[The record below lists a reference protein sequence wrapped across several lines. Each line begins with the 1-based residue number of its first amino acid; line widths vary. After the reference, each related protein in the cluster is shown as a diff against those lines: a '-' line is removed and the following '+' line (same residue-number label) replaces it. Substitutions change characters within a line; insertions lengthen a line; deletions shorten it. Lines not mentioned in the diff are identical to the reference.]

1 MPQAV
6 SDDRENVPPAED
18 REAELVRNMAGFVD
32 AAWYRDRYADVG
44 SAGIDPVLHFIRF
57 GVAEKRDPNA
67 YFDSEWYLTHNQDVA
82 ASGINPL
89 LHYLTCGASELRNPH
104 PRFDAA
110 YYASEHPD
118 AASNPLLF
126 HVRIGAA
133 RGFATEKPLDI
144 GAFLPSTLPPLVCP
158 SDVCVDVVIPVYR
171 GLEETQRCLHAVL
184 ADRAAPLGRILVVED
199 RSPEADLIAWLQHLA
214 KTGVITL
221 LRNKRNLGFVASVN
235 RGMAEAARNDVVLL
249 NSDTEVPKGWL
260 RRLAAQA
267 YAQPRVASVS
277 PFSNNAT
284 ICGYPD
290 DRGGAMAFGHDV
302 ATLDDLCQTV
312 NAARSIAVPTTVG
325 FCMYIRRAALD
336 AVGAFNAERFR
347 EGYGEENDFC
357 LRATAKG
364 WTHRLAC
371 DSFVYHQGQV
381 SFGDRR
387 DQLAQRAQ
395 ALLCEDFPDYPERV
409 ARHVQRGDVTPFR
422 FALSAGLFRK
432 AAVPVIL
439 MVSHDLGG
447 GVRRHIDMLVSR
459 FHTRARML
467 LLEGTDRGARLSIPA
482 LPHHPTLTL
491 PADRTDDLLTLLQSF
506 NVSRV
511 HIHHLIGMDLDIQQ
525 LIHDLNVP
533 FDTTVHDY
541 YPICPQINLLP
552 WRHGLYCGEPDIG
565 ACNACIARSHH
576 WARDIVTWR
585 AEHAWIFQ
593 DAQRVFCP
601 SKDVLQRLKRY
612 GLAARA
618 IYAPHEPVPSGPWP
632 QRAVKIGR
640 GPLRIA
646 LLGTLVDHKGSRTVE
661 AVVEQADPARFS
673 FHLIGSVDGALSD
686 ATRSR
691 MQIHGR
697 YDEAELSTIIE
708 KVAPQIIWFPMV
720 WPETYSYTL
729 SAAIESG
736 LPIVAT
742 RIGAFTERLSGRP
755 FTWTTDI
762 DTRAK
767 TWIDLFEQVRASLKT
782 PQAGNV
788 VRAAI
793 PDVYGSDYLTRRTRR
808 RPRRT
813 LPRLAIV
820 PERFDNHF
828 PTPCAFIRLL
838 QPLTHP
844 AIVGEFEVIVRD
856 IDTIQ
861 AETADLIVTQRFA
874 TRDPRSTDA
883 LIKHASGTGAHLIYD
898 LDDDLLRIPHNHPD
912 AKMLR
917 PRARL
922 VESMLEAADTA
933 WVSTVG
939 LADSVAA
946 IRRDTVVIENRL
958 DERIWSSEPLALPLW
973 NGPVRILCMGTA
985 THTHDFA
992 LIDSALQRLKS
1003 EYGDRISIDVLGM
1016 TDAPDLPRAFN
1027 RIAPSP
1033 HAVRSYPGFV
1043 QWLTSI
1049 QPSWHIGLA
1058 PLLDTAFTR
1067 CKSPIKTLDY
1077 AAMGMAV
1084 LASDIDVYRGSLA
1097 DGTGGCL
1104 VPNHS
1109 DAWHSAVELLIR
1121 DREGR
1126 HRLAASGIEAFRTQG
1141 TLLSHAAAWRG
1152 ALQHALDRRPR
1163 QAA

>member
-1 MPQAV
+1 V
-6 SDDRENVPPAED
+6 NNVAHD
-18 REAELVRNMAGFVD
+18 AGTSHFRRALATLVN
-32 AAWYRDRYADVG
+32 AAWYRERYPDIAAAGLDPVDHFVHHGILENRAPNRFFDAGWYRERYA
-44 SAGIDPVLHFIRF
+44 
-57 GVAEKRDPNA
+57 
-67 YFDSEWYLTHNQDVA
+67 DVA

-144 GAFLPSTLPPLVCP
+144 GAFLPSTHPPLVCP

-491 PADRTDDLLTLLQSF
+491 PADRTNDLLTLLQSF

-525 LIHDLNVP
+525 LIRDLNVP

-541 YPICPQINLLP
+541 YPICPQRNLLP
-552 WRHGLYCGEPDIG
+552 WEESLYCGEPG
-565 ACNACIARSHH
+565 PAVCNACIADANDVDRG
-576 WARDIVTWR
+576 ARDILSWR
-585 AEHAWIFQ
+585 LQHAWQ
-593 DAQRVFCP
+593 LTDADRVLCP
-601 SKDVLQRLKRY
+601 SKDVKARLSRY
-612 GLAARA
+612 QLARHAVVIPHEEQTAPSWDITPRRPSGASLRVALIGTLANVKGNRMVAAVAGAARRKRLS
-618 IYAPHEPVPSGPWP
+618 I
-632 QRAVKIGR
+632 
-640 GPLRIA
+640 
-646 LLGTLVDHKGSRTVE
+646 
-661 AVVEQADPARFS
+661 
-673 FHLIGSVDGALSD
+673 HLIGATDENFPPAALGQISQTGAYQESD
-686 ATRSR
+686 LPALLRESKP
-691 MQIHGR
+691 HVVWF
-697 YDEAELSTIIE
+697 AST
-708 KVAPQIIWFPMV
+708 A
-720 WPETYSYTL
+720 PETYSFTL
-729 SAAIESG
+729 TVAINTG

-742 RIGAFTERLSGRP
+742 DLGAFRERLDGRP
-755 FTWTTDI
+755 LTWLVDY
-762 DTRAK
+762 RASPEAMLG
-767 TWIDLFEQVRASLKT
+767 IFEQVRHALQHEPPKKTARRARADGKFYAKQYLQPARKAASSDGART
-782 PQAGNV
+782 
-788 VRAAI
+788 AI
-793 PDVYGSDYLTRRTRR
+793 
-808 RPRRT
+808 
-813 LPRLAIV
+813 LAV
-820 PERFDNHF
+820 PERD
-828 PTPCAFIRLL
+828 ADGRISRAGYERLL
-838 QPLTHP
+838 HPLSHP
-844 AIVGEFEVIVRD
+844 AIAGEQTLRLARADFSDQDFGVVVLQPRALRD
-856 IDTIQ
+856 
-861 AETADLIVTQRFA
+861 AEAAENLLGRIRDAGAKLIVDLSEPAADAPSASVLRAADAIWAA
-874 TRDPRSTDA
+874 TPGIVA
-883 LIKHASGTGAHLIYD
+883 QQPGAI
-898 LDDDLLRIPHNHPD
+898 
-912 AKMLR
+912 
-917 PRARL
+917 L
-922 VESMLEAADTA
+922 VET
-933 WVSTVG
+933 
-939 LADSVAA
+939 
-946 IRRDTVVIENRL
+946 RL
-958 DERIWSSEPLALPLW
+958 DERIWQPMAVPARKWADPIRL
-973 NGPVRILCMGTA
+973 LCLVDDGREE
-985 THTHDFA
+985 DFA
-992 LIDSALQRLKS
+992 LVEPVLARLMAD
-1003 EYGDRISIDVLGM
+1003 Y
-1016 TDAPDLPRAFN
+1016 PN
-1027 RIAPSP
+1027 RIAIDVVGALDRSNALNIIRPP
-1033 HAVRSYPGFV
+1033 AVAVRSHPAFV
-1043 QWLTSI
+1043 HWLRNTTT
-1049 QPSWHIGLA
+1049 PWHIGVA
-1058 PLLDTAFTR
+1058 PSTVAGSAARLME
-1067 CKSPIKTLDY
+1067 Y
-1077 AAMGMAV
+1077 AALGLATV
-1084 LASDIDVYRGSLA
+1084 ASDVPGHRRATDFA
-1097 DGTGGCL
+1097 CEL
-1104 VPNHS
+1104 VPNS
-1109 DAWHSAVELLIR
+1109 PDAWHEALAWLIR
-1121 DREGR
+1121 NQNTRNAEIDR
-1126 HRLAASGIEAFRTQG
+1126 ARTCFEQCG
-1141 TLLSHAAAWRG
+1141 SLSSAAAVWRS
-1152 ALQHALDRRPR
+1152 ALALDDRG
-1163 QAA
+1163 